1 MRPIARARA
10 SRQSEMCEQGG
21 NANKTMTCWL
31 KRSGVKGS
39 GNAMWAQP
47 KVGVAALCSRLL
59 HPRLR
64 PCDRRP
70 AHYGR
75 VLTGTPLLDAM
86 HGTGA
91 LEEKAWYGD
100 RPAKKEVCA
109 RGVWLACA

>member
-70 AHYGR
+70 AQCEREAYPDAILGR
-75 VLTGTPLLDAM
+75 D
-86 HGTGA
+86 
-91 LEEKAWYGD
+91 AWY
-100 RPAKKEVCA
+100 
-109 RGVWLACA
+109 RGAGGKSVVWR